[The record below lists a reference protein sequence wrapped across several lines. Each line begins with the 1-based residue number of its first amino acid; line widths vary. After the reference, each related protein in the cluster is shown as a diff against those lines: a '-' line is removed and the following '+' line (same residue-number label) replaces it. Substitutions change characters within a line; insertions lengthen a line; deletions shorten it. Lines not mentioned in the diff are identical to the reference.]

1 MNWRSTLKTEIKTDK
16 PLNIIY
22 IPDMQQK
29 PGVDPSFLRAV
40 GNYIV
45 AKKPDIIVNAGDF
58 WDMPSL
64 SSYDKGKKASHGRTV
79 LADIEAGHRAM
90 EIMLEPLYE
99 LQTRQAQN
107 KKKVYQPRM
116 LYLMGN
122 HEERIL
128 RHIESNPE
136 LDGFLSLDDLRL
148 ESYGWEVIPFLDTA
162 SINGVLFSHFFYN
175 PMTGRPF
182 SGSIENRLNKIKC
195 SFVQGHVQGLQ
206 IGTTFRPD
214 GSQLW
219 GIVAG
224 SGYEHEEG
232 YIGPQ
237 ANDHWRGILHFYNV
251 LDGDMGHKTIALKW
265 LKENYL

>member
-1 MNWRSTLKTEIKTDK
+1 MQLTSEK
-16 PLNIIY
+16 PLKILW

-29 PGVDPSFLRAV
+29 PGVSPDFLGAV

-45 AKKPDIIVNAGDF
+45 AKKPDVIIYAGDF

-79 LADIEAGHRAM
+79 LADIEAGHKAM
-90 EIMLEPLYE
+90 EIMLKPMWEF
-99 LQTRQAQN
+99 QRKQAQN
-107 KKKVYQPRM
+107 KKKVYQPKM
-116 LYLMGN
+116 YYLMGN
-122 HEERIL
+122 HEQRIER
-128 RHIESNPE
+128 HVEANPE
-136 LDGFLSLDDLRL
+136 LDGFLSYDDLRL
-148 ESYGWEVIPFLDTA
+148 EGYGWQVVPFLDTVNV
-162 SINGVLFSHFFYN
+162 NGVLFSHYFYN
-175 PMTGRPF
+175 PMSGRPYG
-182 SGSIENRLNKIKC
+182 GSIENRLNKIKC

-224 SGYEHEEG
+224 SGYEHDEG

-237 ANDHWRGILHFYNV
+237 ANDHWRGIIEMYNV
-251 LDGDMGHKTIALKW
+251 KDGDFGHKTIGLKW
-265 LKENYL
+265 LKDNYL

>member
-1 MNWRSTLKTEIKTDK
+1 MSKRTISTDE
-16 PLNIIY
+16 PLNILWIS
-22 IPDMQQK
+22 DMQQK
-29 PGVDPSFLRAV
+29 PGVDPSFLRSI

-45 AKKPDIIVNAGDF
+45 TKRPDVIINAGDW

-79 LADIEAGHRAM
+79 LEDIKAGQVAM
-90 EIMLEPLYE
+90 DIMLKPLFE
-99 LQTRQAQN
+99 LQARQVSN
-107 KKKVYQPRM
+107 KKKIYYPKM
-116 LYLMGN
+116 FFLMGN
-122 HEERIL
+122 HEQRIER
-128 RHIESNPE
+128 HVNSNPE
-136 LDGFLSLDDLRL
+136 LDGFLDYGTLGI
-148 ESYGWEVIPFLDTA
+148 ESYGWEVVDFLDVV
-162 SINGVLFSHFFYN
+162 SINGVLFSHYFYN
-175 PMTGRPF
+175 PLTGRPLG
-182 SGSIENRLNKIKC
+182 GSIENRLNKIKT

-224 SGYEHEEG
+224 SGYEHDEG

-237 ANDHWRGILHFYNV
+237 ANDHWRGILELYNV
-251 LDGDMGHKTIALKW
+251 KDGDFGHKTISTKW

>member
-1 MNWRSTLKTEIKTDK
+1 MNKLQVKSKT
-16 PLNIIY
+16 PLDVLW

-29 PGVDPSFLRAV
+29 PGVDPSFLAAV

-45 AKKPDIIVNAGDF
+45 TKQPDVIVNAGDW

-79 LADIEAGHRAM
+79 LDDIQAGHIAM
-90 EIMLEPLYE
+90 EIMLKPLRD
-99 LQTRQAQN
+99 LQWRQIKN
-107 KKKVYQPRM
+107 KKKVYNPQM
-116 LYLMGN
+116 FFIIGN
-122 HEERIL
+122 HEQRIER
-128 RHIESNPE
+128 HVESNPE
-136 LDGFLSLDDLRL
+136 LDGFLSYDNLQL
-148 ESYGWEVIPFLDTA
+148 ESYGWQVVPFLDTLNV
-162 SINGVLFSHFFYN
+162 NGVLFSHYFYN
-175 PMTGRPF
+175 PMSGRPYG
-182 SGSIENRLNKIKC
+182 GSIENRLNKIKC

-224 SGYEHEEG
+224 SGYEHDEG

-237 ANDHWRGILHFYNV
+237 ANDHWRGLIEMYNV
-251 LDGDMGHKTIALKW
+251 KDGDFGHKTINIRW
-265 LKENYL
+265 LKENYLAI